1 MAGKPI
7 SRGPGW
13 QEGTESP
20 VFWHL
25 LRLRLRSTQAEQE
38 GFSRHVWPYESG
50 AF

>member
-1 MAGKPI
+1 MAEEPI
-7 SRGPGW
+7 SRGPG

-25 LRLRLRSTQAEQE
+25 LRLQLRSTQAEQE
-38 GFSRHVWPYESG
+38 VFSRQVWPCESG